1 MHSVI
6 RRERITD
13 TTQNIER
20 YMVVSINKKE
30 KRDETTVVESAP
42 EDSISMNTH
51 TRILSHTHTHRNPF
65 SFTEEGVEV
74 KTKIIF
80 KSE

>member
-1 MHSVI
+1 
-6 RRERITD
+6 
-13 TTQNIER
+13 
-20 YMVVSINKKE
+20 MVVSINKKE

-51 TRILSHTHTHRNPF
+51 AYSPTHTHRNPF